1 MNSVLITGA
10 DGFLGRHIVRDLT
23 SRGFNVLA
31 KRRADGDVSQAST
44 WQTFPAANYLI
55 HLAGSTFVPAS
66 WEEPSAFVQANS
78 ISTSYA
84 LDFCRSNNTRMIFL
98 STYLYAANANLPIK
112 ETDAIDPANPY
123 ALSKLFGEQ
132 LCTFYAKHFCVEL
145 VILRPFN
152 VYGAGQGSR
161 FLVPS
166 IISQA
171 KKSDEIRVLDSRPAR
186 DYLFIED
193 LLEAVNLSLTSKLK
207 FGIFNIGTGVA
218 SSVED
223 LIQTLGQ
230 VIGRELKVVS
240 AEQERFGEIN
250 STQASILQATNIL
263 GWKPKWT
270 LADGLADLWKATD
283 QENFR

>member
-31 KRRADGDVSQAST
+31 KRRADGDVSQSST

-84 LDFCRSNNTRMIFL
+84 LDFCRSNNARMIFL

-132 LCTFYAKHFCVEL
+132 LCSFYAKHFGVEL

-152 VYGAGQGSR
+152 VYGAGQSPR

-171 KKSDEIRVLDSRPAR
+171 KKGDEIRVLDSRPAR

>member
-10 DGFLGRHIVRDLT
+10 NGFLGRHIVRDLT

-31 KRRADGDVSQAST
+31 KRRADGDVTQAST

-123 ALSKLFGEQ
+123 ALSKHFGEQ
-132 LCTFYAKHFCVEL
+132 LCSFYAKHFGVEL

-152 VYGAGQGSR
+152 VYGAGQSPR

-171 KKSDEIRVLDSRPAR
+171 KKGDEIRVLDSRPAR

>member
-31 KRRADGDVSQAST
+31 KRRADGDVSQSST

-132 LCTFYAKHFCVEL
+132 LCSFYAKHFGVEL

-152 VYGAGQGSR
+152 VYGAGQSPR

-171 KKSDEIRVLDSRPAR
+171 KKGDEIRVLDSRPAR

>member
-1 MNSVLITGA
+1 MNSVLVTGS
-10 DGFLGRHIVRDLT
+10 DGFLGRHIARDLT
-23 SRGFNVLA
+23 NRGFNVLA
-31 KRRADGDVSQAST
+31 KHRADGDVTQAST
-44 WQTFPAANYLI
+44 WQKFPAANYLI

-66 WEEPSAFVQANS
+66 WEAPSEFVQANS

-84 LDFCRSNNTRMIFL
+84 LDFCRINNARMIFL
-98 STYLYAANANLPIK
+98 STYLYAIDADLPTK
-112 ETDAIDPANPY
+112 ETDTIDPGNPY

-132 LCTFYAKHFCVEL
+132 LCTFYAKHFGVDV

-152 VYGAGQGSR
+152 VYGAGQSLR

-171 KKSDEIRVLDSRPAR
+171 KKGDEIRVLDSRPAR
-186 DYLFIED
+186 DFLFIED

-223 LIQTLGQ
+223 LIKTLSQ

-270 LADGLADLWKATD
+270 LADGLADLWKAMD
-283 QENFR
+283 QENF

>member
-10 DGFLGRHIVRDLT
+10 NGFLGRHIVRDLT

-31 KRRADGDVSQAST
+31 KRRADGDVTQAST

-132 LCTFYAKHFCVEL
+132 LCSFYAKHFGVEL

-152 VYGAGQGSR
+152 VYGAGQSPR

-171 KKSDEIRVLDSRPAR
+171 KKGDEIRVLDSRPAR

>member
-1 MNSVLITGA
+1 MNSVLITGS
-10 DGFLGRHIVRDLT
+10 DGFLGRHIARDLT
-23 SRGFNVLA
+23 NRGFNVLA
-31 KRRADGDVSQAST
+31 KRRADGDVTQAST
-44 WQTFPAANYLI
+44 WQKFPAANYLI
-55 HLAGSTFVPAS
+55 HLAGLTFVPAS
-66 WEEPSAFVQANS
+66 WEEPSEFVQANS

-84 LDFCRSNNTRMIFL
+84 LDYCRSNNAGMIFL
-98 STYLYAANANLPIK
+98 STYLYAIDADLPTK
-112 ETDAIDPANPY
+112 ETDAIDPGNPY

-132 LCTFYAKHFCVEL
+132 LCSFYAKHFGVDV

-152 VYGAGQGSR
+152 VYGAGQSLR

-171 KKSDEIRVLDSRPAR
+171 KKGDEIRVLDSRPAR

-223 LIQTLGQ
+223 LIKTLSQ

-250 STQASILQATNIL
+250 STQASILQARNIL

-283 QENFR
+283 QENF

>member
-31 KRRADGDVSQAST
+31 KRRADGDVSQSST

-132 LCTFYAKHFCVEL
+132 LCSFYAKHFGVEL

-152 VYGAGQGSR
+152 VYGAGQSSR

-171 KKSDEIRVLDSRPAR
+171 KKGDEIRVLDSRPAR